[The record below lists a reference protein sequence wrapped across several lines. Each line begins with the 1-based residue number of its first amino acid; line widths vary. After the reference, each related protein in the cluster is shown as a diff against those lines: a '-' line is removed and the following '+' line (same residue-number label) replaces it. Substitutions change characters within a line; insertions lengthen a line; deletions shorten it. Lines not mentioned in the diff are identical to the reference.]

1 MPYNYKT
8 EVQRYRKYYQSL
20 EPILSKPKSRAYTT
34 IVFSFLA
41 ISLFGW
47 YAIRPTIQ
55 TIIVLKREISDK
67 IEINKKMEDKITAL
81 IEAQANYQEVE
92 SLLPAVDQALP
103 IIPDAVPL
111 LIQLRNLAS
120 MSGTLITTVQLPSV
134 PLTGQEPGPGTGKTP
149 ANKHQLYD
157 VAIAV
162 QGSYQNIRTFLE
174 GITSMRRIVSVDS
187 VTVTPISA
195 GFVGTESAIPSSRL
209 LQLALKLKAYY
220 LVD

>member
-8 EVQRYRKYYQSL
+8 ETQRYRKYYQSL
-20 EPILSKPKSRAYTT
+20 EPLLSKPISRAYIT

-55 TIIVLKREISDK
+55 TILVLKRETRDK
-67 IEINKKMEDKITAL
+67 IEINKKMEDKIAAL

-92 SLLPAVDQALP
+92 ALLPIVDQALP
-103 IIPDAVPL
+103 TIPDAVPL
-111 LIQLRNLAS
+111 MIQLRNLAS

-134 PLTGQEPGPGTGKTP
+134 PLTGQEPSPGTGKTQV
-149 ANKHQLYD
+149 NKQQLYD
-157 VAIAV
+157 IAISV
-162 QGSYQNIRTFLE
+162 QGSYQNIHAFLE

-195 GFVGTESAIPSSRL
+195 GSASTESAIPSSRL

-220 LVD
+220 LLN